1 MVAMMLT
8 YQPELIA
15 GFEDVEAARNN
26 SFGSLVMF
34 LVSFAVSISYL
45 IKESVFSSGNRMG
58 RSTIE
63 YDGVGSSTGS
73 SIMDEYAMNLDL
85 PPSIHAGYST

>member
-15 GFEDVEAARNN
+15 GFEDVEVARKN

-34 LVSFAVSISYL
+34 LVSFAISISYL
-45 IKESVFSSGNRMG
+45 IKESVFSSDNRMG

-63 YDGVGSSTGS
+63 YEGAGSSSGS

-85 PPSIHAGYST
+85 PPSINAGYST